1 MKFMKSVKKQ
11 VAAGMLCGTMMFSAI
26 TVGAMTSE
34 VDGKLYTRNPII
46 SAPQGYAWTMG
57 FQTITAT
64 CSVSKEGY
72 ETETVSVSNK
82 DCSTVETARVTGPT
96 WEAAGTTFKST
107 HTGYSVKGV
116 YQTLT
121 ASKEY

>member
-26 TVGAMTSE
+26 TVGAMTSN
-34 VDGKLYTRNPII
+34 VDGVLHTKNPFL

-57 FQTITAT
+57 FQTITAS
-64 CSVSKEGY
+64 CSVSKDGY
-72 ETETVSVSNK
+72 ETKSVSASDTN
-82 DCSTVETARVTGPT
+82 CSTVETDWVTGPT
-96 WEAAGTTFKST
+96 WQAEGTIFKST
-107 HTGYSVKGV
+107 HTGYSVDGV
-116 YQTLT
+116 YQVLT

>member
-26 TVGAMTSE
+26 TVGAMTSN
-34 VDGKLYTRNPII
+34 VDGILYTKNPIY

-57 FQTITAT
+57 FGTITAECT
-64 CSVSKEGY
+64 VSKSGY
-72 ETETVSVSNK
+72 ETKTVSSSGTGG
-82 DCSTVETARVTGPT
+82 STIETDWVTGPT
-96 WEAAGTTFKST
+96 WEAAGTIFKSK
-107 HTGYSVKGV
+107 HTGYSVDGV
-116 YQTLT
+116 FQTLT